1 MPNTQQVFSVG
12 TATSTIV
19 APTHDFARY
28 VIKNLEPR
36 ATAEEAARH
45 GNVFLVEQLFTI
57 AAGTSVSFSLV
68 TNSTGAQID
77 FYGITSDT
85 TNVQAALIEN
95 PTVTV
100 TGGEISA
107 YNMNRNVSDAHT
119 TSLKAA
125 TVVVGGTTVS
135 QEFVTASKA
144 AGGSMSSAKI
154 HTLKPNT
161 QYAMTFT
168 NDDIAKATKVFFQ
181 LGFSERYN
189 GYNSIWLGTP
199 NNSFVLHG
207 GDEFEFVL
215 NPMETIN
222 ATALVDGVNVAVLR
236 QEA

>member
-1 MPNTQQVFSVG
+1 MANTQQVFSVG
-12 TATSTIV
+12 TATETIV

-28 VIKNLEPR
+28 VIKNLEPAPNGDLASR
-36 ATAEEAARH
+36 AGH
-45 GNVFLVEQLFTI
+45 LFLVEQLFSI
-57 AAGTSVSFSLV
+57 PASGTVSFSML
-68 TNSTGAQID
+68 TNSTGAQFD
-77 FYGITSDT
+77 FYAITSDT
-85 TNVQAALIEN
+85 TNVHSTLYEA
-95 PTVTV
+95 PTVTT
-100 TGGEISA
+100 TGGEIPA
-107 YNMNRNVSDAHT
+107 YNMNRNYSDTHA

-125 TVVVGGTTVS
+125 TSVSGGTAIS
-135 QEFVTASKA
+135 QELVTASKA
-144 AGGSMSSAKI
+144 AGGSISSSKI

-161 QYAMTFT
+161 QYAMSFV
-168 NDDIAKATKVFFQ
+168 NQDNAKATKIFFQ

-199 NNSFVLHG
+199 GNSFVLHG